1 MRDGGWGGKGFF
13 FFFSSFFF
21 TFLEKLFIQFFN
33 KLPEISI
40 VYNFSIVFCL
50 FAKKNLAPYQ
60 LVLVK
65 QTAPFPAQL
74 RVFVYLHEFP
84 SHAPGGEIGYIF
96 MFCFPLCV
104 SSDLPNQLPMNPQTV
119 D

>member
-1 MRDGGWGGKGFF
+1 MEMVDAGSGE
-13 FFFSSFFF
+13 FFSFFPSFFVKNCSF
-21 TFLEKLFIQFFN
+21 NFLTTARDLYCLQF
-33 KLPEISI
+33 
-40 VYNFSIVFCL
+40 FSIVFCL

-74 RVFVYLHEFP
+74 RVFGYLHEFP

-96 MFCFPLCV
+96 TFCFSLCV
-104 SSDLPNQLPMNPQTV
+104 SSDLPNQLPVIPQAV

>member
-1 MRDGGWGGKGFF
+1 M
-13 FFFSSFFF
+13 
-21 TFLEKLFIQFFN
+21 
-33 KLPEISI
+33 
-40 VYNFSIVFCL
+40 FCL

-74 RVFVYLHEFP
+74 RVFGYLHEFP

-96 MFCFPLCV
+96 TFCFSLCV
-104 SSDLPNQLPMNPQTV
+104 SPDLPNQLPMIPQAV

>member
-1 MRDGGWGGKGFF
+1 MEMVDAGSGEFF
-13 FFFSSFFF
+13 LFFPLFF
-21 TFLEKLFIQFFN
+21 EKLFIQFFN
-33 KLPEISI
+33 NCQRSLLFTI
-40 VYNFSIVFCL
+40 FSIVFCL

-74 RVFVYLHEFP
+74 RVFGYLHEFP

-96 MFCFPLCV
+96 TFCFSLCV
-104 SSDLPNQLPMNPQTV
+104 SSDLPNQLPVIPQAV